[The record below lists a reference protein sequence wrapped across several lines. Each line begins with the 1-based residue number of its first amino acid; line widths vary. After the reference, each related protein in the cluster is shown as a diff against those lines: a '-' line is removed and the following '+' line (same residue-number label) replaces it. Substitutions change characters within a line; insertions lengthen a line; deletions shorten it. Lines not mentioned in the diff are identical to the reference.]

1 MTIHS
6 TLFMRA
12 ARGLPVSR
20 TPVWFM
26 RQAGRVL
33 PEYRA
38 VRGVLSLLEICKRP
52 DVCTEVT
59 LQPVRRFGVDAAI
72 LFADIMHPLIGA
84 GVSLDIADGIGPV
97 IHHPIATM
105 KDVESLRTLDPI
117 ETLPYVLETIGLVKS
132 DLGDKTPLI
141 GFSGAPFTLA
151 AYLIEGKSSRDFAK
165 TKAMMFGA
173 PDVWHALMD
182 RLADIVIAYL
192 AAQRNAGVDAL
203 QLFDSWVGCLSPTD
217 YQHFVQPYTR
227 RIFAKL
233 QGLGAP
239 LIHFGVNTATLL
251 PDMRRD
257 GADVI
262 GVDWRIALDDAW
274 AIIGAGTSIQGNLDP
289 AALLG
294 SRETIVRKVNSV
306 LHRAGHRPGHI
317 FNLGHGLL
325 PQTPID
331 SVETVIETVHRY
343 ATAHVPSAADL
354 RIEEAELVSAGDTA
368 KW

>member
-1 MTIHS
+1 MTIES

-38 VRGVLSLLEICKRP
+38 VRQALSLIEICKRP
-52 DVCTEVT
+52 DVCAEVT

-84 GVSLDIADGIGPV
+84 GVDLDIVEGVGPV
-97 IHHPIATM
+97 IASPVRTM
-105 KDVESLRTLDPI
+105 ADVQRLGYLVPALH
-117 ETLPYVLETIGLVKS
+117 LPYVLETIGLLKT
-132 DLGDKTPLI
+132 DLGTRTPLI

-151 AYLIEGKSSRDFAK
+151 AYLIEGKSSRDFAR

-173 PDVWHALMD
+173 PDVWHALMQ
-182 RLADIVIAYL
+182 RLTDMVIVYMAS
-192 AAQRNAGVDAL
+192 QRVAGVDAL
-203 QLFDSWVGCLSPTD
+203 QVFDSWVGCLSPAD
-217 YQHFVQPYTR
+217 YRRYVQPYMR
-227 RIFAKL
+227 RIFTEL
-233 QGLGAP
+233 RGLGAP

-251 PDMRRD
+251 DDMKRD
-257 GADVI
+257 GATVI
-262 GVDWRIALDDAW
+262 GVDWRIPLDVAW
-274 AIIGAGTSIQGNLDP
+274 STIGPRLSIQGNLDP
-289 AALLG
+289 TVLLG
-294 SRETIVRKVNSV
+294 GSDVITRDVTDV
-306 LHRAGHRPGHI
+306 LDRAAGRPGHI

-331 SVETVIETVHRY
+331 APQRVVDCVHEY
-343 ATAHVPSAADL
+343 FAAPSEHTL
-354 RIEEAELVSAGDTA
+354 PLTPVGAGVA
-368 KW
+368 